1 MPLKPHAEDDSG
13 SSLFGSDG
21 RLSGSSAAL
30 EPQVV
35 EIPLPQEI
43 LSSLC
48 RRSRRR
54 LHDMQMRSR
63 ASIRLDRLRSVMLVT
78 GSQEA
83 VNSVRAMLGSLGGP
97 HKTVSPP
104 VWAELMRTR
113 TWSDH
118 PQAAIWRLQKESGCR
133 IHIERTSQEVRLFGS
148 SESIT
153 VAGKLI
159 DAFAEDCS
167 SQSVLMAT
175 SALTATEVQSL
186 ACACGVTFRIEPDH
200 ILILGFR
207 NAVASAVEEVKRYA
221 ADRETKPD
229 NTMMPNE
236 CFAQGANSSW
246 GGSTP
251 ELSPANNVSQSKTFG
266 IMQHQAFSQDASL
279 IPVCERA
286 APCPTCGVGRFC
298 VHCGEPFWHAS
309 QPIAN
314 AGYMDMGYRP
324 FLFPANQFGHVA
336 VPVDSQSAT
345 IPAGMVV
352 VYMLPPM
359 THVANGNCRAVFD
372 AESPKQD
379 HRPP

>member
-13 SSLFGSDG
+13 SSLFGSDD

-63 ASIRLDRLRSVMLVT
+63 ASIRLDRQRSVMLVT
-78 GSQEA
+78 GSQQA

-118 PQAAIWRLQKESGCR
+118 PQAAIWHLQKESGCR

-148 SESIT
+148 SDSI
-153 VAGKLI
+153 AAAEKLI

-167 SQSVLMAT
+167 SESVLMAT

-186 ACACGVTFRIEPDH
+186 ACSCGVTFRIEPDH

-207 NAVASAVEEVKRYA
+207 DAVASAVEEVKRYA
-221 ADRETKPD
+221 RERETEPD
-229 NTMMPNE
+229 KTMMPNE
-236 CFAQGANSSW
+236 CFAQGGNSSCC
-246 GGSTP
+246 GTP
-251 ELSPANNVSQSKTFG
+251 ELSPADVSQSKTFG
-266 IMQHQAFSQDASL
+266 IMQHQAFSQDASVT
-279 IPVCERA
+279 PVCQRA

-298 VHCGEPFWHAS
+298 VHCGEPFWHTS
-309 QPIAN
+309 SPIAN
-314 AGYMDMGYRP
+314 ASYMEMGYRP
-324 FLFPANQFGHVA
+324 FLLPAHQMGHFA
-336 VPVDSQSAT
+336 VPLESQSAT
-345 IPAGMVV
+345 IPSGMVV

-359 THVANGNCRAVFD
+359 AVFD
-372 AESPKQD
+372 AKSQKQD